1 MSGRTINVC
10 VCSMSDEDAHSCLV
24 FTIRDVLRRGSLH
37 IELFIASYYMEDK
50 SQDCYQGLVGYMLLL
65 SLWRPA
71 PSLAGHPIA

>member
-1 MSGRTINVC
+1 MSG
-10 VCSMSDEDAHSCLV
+10 SLV
-24 FTIRDVLRRGSLH
+24 FTIRDVLRRGSLY

-50 SQDCYQGLVGYMLLL
+50 SQDYYQGLVGYMLPL